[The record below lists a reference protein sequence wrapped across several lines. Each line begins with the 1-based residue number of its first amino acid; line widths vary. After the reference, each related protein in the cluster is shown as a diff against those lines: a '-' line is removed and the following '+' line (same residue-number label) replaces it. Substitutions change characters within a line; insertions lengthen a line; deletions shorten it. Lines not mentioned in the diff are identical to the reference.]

1 MKLLENLRAV
11 QTGKRRIVEEPLHT
25 IQYNTEPSTE
35 YEIKYAREYSILV
48 KIGANQ
54 WIEEDLIRSSG
65 GRVVDH
71 AVEEMKHAI
80 LEHVYGEIYRD
91 LRELSLLM
99 RREQSYRDTP
109 SMKKLEEIMRKIQL

>member
-1 MKLLENLRAV
+1 MKLVENLRAV

-65 GRVVDH
+65 GRVVEH
-71 AVEEMKHAI
+71 AVEDMKHAI
-80 LEHVYGEIYRD
+80 LEHIYGEIYRD
-91 LRELSLLM
+91 LRELYFLM
-99 RREQSYRDTP
+99 RREQSYRDTS
-109 SMKKLEEIMRKIQL
+109 SMKKLEEIMSKIKL